1 MNRLR
6 RGLVTGVVP
15 AVVALLVSLVVLAIV
30 LAVLGVDPVKSLKAL
45 FDFGPTPRAESNQ
58 VRTWINRSVPLFLS
72 GLAVSVGFR
81 MNLFNIGVEG
91 QYTVAAV
98 VAAAAGAMVHL
109 PQALHIA
116 FILLVA
122 MAAGAAYASVPA
134 VLKVKRGVNEVI
146 TTIML
151 NSIAVGLIAYLLRG
165 PLHDPALPKNAS
177 PSTRPLPESAWFPG
191 FRSVFETFGLQPP
204 SREVGGFIFVAIVV
218 GVIVSVVMNR
228 TRFGFALRA
237 SGRNSTAAAA
247 SGIPAGRMTM
257 QAMLLSGALAGL
269 VGMPQVLGEDH
280 AYSINFVAGLG
291 FSGIAVALLGRNS
304 PGGIAVAALLF
315 AFLDRAGPSLQR
327 VDIPPSVVVITQG
340 VIVLSVVIVN
350 EVARR
355 MLERAEE
362 RRVGAG
368 TRSATP
374 PAAPQTAEVLT

>member
-58 VRTWINRSVPLFLS
+58 IRTWINRSVPLFLS

-291 FSGIAVALLGRNS
+291 FSGIAVA
-304 PGGIAVAALLF
+304 ALLF